1 MIDEKIA
8 ELTYYSVPNPP
19 DFAPS
24 YLKEFLDG
32 SGFLQITLLAV
43 EDYFGN
49 LEVSDFRNLEFKN
62 RLHNSEK
69 KNTDTAFH

>member
-1 MIDEKIA
+1 MRKIA
-8 ELTYYSVPNPP
+8 KLTYYSVPNPP

-24 YLKEFLDG
+24 YLKKFLGG

-49 LEVSDFRNLEFKN
+49 LEFPEFRVQK
-62 RLHNSEK
+62 
-69 KNTDTAFH
+69 